1 MLPGVNASYS
11 GRRFFFITMPPLK
24 SQKLTI
30 SIPAE
35 LAPLMARRQK
45 EEHYHSR
52 SAYITGLIIWD
63 CYFRHEHKLTG
74 ALMQE
79 PQWVRDE
86 VLAELVADF
95 EKLPEDKRHGGWI
108 EKRIISLLKKKRN
121 QGKRGK
127 NGNGNGG

>member
-1 MLPGVNASYS
+1 
-11 GRRFFFITMPPLK
+11 MPPASALHFTVSVPDELGSLIK
-24 SQKLTI
+24 RRV
-30 SIPAE
+30 AE
-35 LAPLMARRQK
+35 
-45 EEHYHSR
+45 EGYHSR
-52 SAYITGLIIWD
+52 SAYIAGLIIWD

-74 ALMQE
+74 ELMRE

-108 EKRIISLLKKKRN
+108 EKRIIALLKKKRN

-127 NGNGNGG
+127 NGNGNGH